1 MLMKFFLGKW
11 IFFLTEIKKDKGW
24 IVGDKSTK
32 YMQVHVYDGIV
43 KREILW
49 QHTRS
54 NPDFYP
60 VRGGV
65 LELFGNFTMWIYDP
79 EVWIFQGGSIGPF
92 LSRTP
97 DSLLNLRMG
106 NCLESFA
113 IINSIKSVISCYQCP
128 LYAKHAEPESTGNF
142 IYVIKPFKNVGLPRK

>member
-1 MLMKFFLGKW
+1 MNRWRQIYKIHASTCIWRNSEKGNPIHLATYAIESRFLSS
-11 IFFLTEIKKDKGW
+11 E
-24 IVGDKSTK
+24 
-32 YMQVHVYDGIV
+32 DGG
-43 KREILW
+43 
-49 QHTRS
+49 
-54 NPDFYP
+54 
-60 VRGGV
+60 GGV

-128 LYAKHAEPESTGNF
+128 LCAKHAKPESTGNF